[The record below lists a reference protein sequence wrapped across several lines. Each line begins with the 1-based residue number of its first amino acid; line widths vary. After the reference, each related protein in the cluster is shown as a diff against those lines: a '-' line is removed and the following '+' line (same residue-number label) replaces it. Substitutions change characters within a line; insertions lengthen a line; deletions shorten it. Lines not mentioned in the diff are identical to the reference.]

1 MAKQMADERNA
12 KAQQQEEL
20 FGKIKGELFNS
31 LTDNFRRVEAE
42 LAQIKSSKAIY
53 EEQIQSAIKGLST
66 NANPQPLKSVEHMI
80 NEQSKQLDNVKQ
92 TIGEDIIRIREAV

>member
-1 MAKQMADERNA
+1 MAKQMAEERNA

-42 LAQIKSSKAIY
+42 LAQIKSSKAVY
-53 EEQIQSAIKGLST
+53 EEQIQSALKGFSSSS
-66 NANPQPLKSVEHMI
+66 NANPNS
-80 NEQSKQLDNVKQ
+80 
-92 TIGEDIIRIREAV
+92 